1 MPLSL
6 FGLSTLHKG
15 LMSSVLSIRLSV
27 TPLSQDWLKRFSD
40 FSHEARIHKH
50 KCDKT
55 HFLREILMPKIEEM
69 PKVKIFELSSKS
81 IH

>member
-55 HFLREILMPKIEEM
+55 HFLKGNPYAQNRGNAQSQD
-69 PKVKIFELSSKS
+69 F
-81 IH
+81 